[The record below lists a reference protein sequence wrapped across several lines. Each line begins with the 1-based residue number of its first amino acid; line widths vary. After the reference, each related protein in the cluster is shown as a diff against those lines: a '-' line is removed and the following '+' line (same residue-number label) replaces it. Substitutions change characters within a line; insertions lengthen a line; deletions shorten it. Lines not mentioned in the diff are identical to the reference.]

1 MPSPTD
7 RADDADGAA
16 SAPDEQQALLAAL
29 RALVGPL
36 ARLAVARGV
45 PHAVME
51 ELLKQGM
58 VRAAAAA
65 HPGIAPH
72 RSVSRIATATGIN
85 RREVTRLV
93 LAPAETSR
101 GRSRSIANDVF
112 THWLSDKTYC
122 DGHGR
127 PLALR
132 RQGPVPSFE
141 SLAHSVTRDVHPR
154 SLLDEMLR
162 LRMAV
167 IDEESDTVR
176 VHPDGWVPSGDA
188 ARMLAFLGDNV
199 GDHLSAS
206 IDNFLGDGRRHFEQ
220 ALFADGLSPDSLA
233 AMKPLV
239 TAQWKALMQAL
250 VPALEARLAQDEALP
265 AAEHRRVRIGLY
277 AYDDASPSAPATATP
292 DAAPAASAPRR
303 RARKAPARGMAS
315 PRSNPT
321 GEPT

>member
-1 MPSPTD
+1 MPQLPDS
-7 RADDADGAA
+7 ADDGT

-29 RALVGPL
+29 RALIGPL
-36 ARLAVARGV
+36 ARLAIARGV

-93 LAPAETSR
+93 LAPAEAQR
-101 GRSRSIANDVF
+101 GRSRSVANDAF
-112 THWLSDKTYC
+112 THWLSDKAYC

-162 LRMAV
+162 LHMAV
-167 IDEESDTVR
+167 IDEDSDTVR

-199 GDHLSAS
+199 GDHLSAG

-220 ALFADGLSPDSLA
+220 ALFADGLSAASLE

-250 VPALEARLAQDEALP
+250 VPALEQRLAQDGELP
-265 AAEHRRVRIGLY
+265 AAERRRVRIGLY
-277 AYDDASPSAPATATP
+277 AYDEATP
-292 DAAPAASAPRR
+292 EAKALAPPAAAPAALAPRR
-303 RARKAPARGMAS
+303 RTRKAPATGAGS
-315 PRSNPT
+315 PTPDPN